1 MTAQGLWWEGQ
12 GGDLQNR
19 MRMMI
24 RLTCMFTTHGSDCG
38 LPGQRFGRL
47 PQRDRARDDGAC
59 ARGRTALGRGCVR
72 DLVYSLFITVCV

>member
-12 GGDLQNR
+12 GGDMQNR

-47 PQRDRARDDGAC
+47 PQREGEGGREGEMMMMILRADKG
-59 ARGRTALGRGCVR
+59 
-72 DLVYSLFITVCV
+72 SLS

>member
-47 PQRDRARDDGAC
+47 PQRETEHGMMVLRHGGAP
-59 ARGRTALGRGCVR
+59 
-72 DLVYSLFITVCV
+72 LVAESRVCQPPQCTG